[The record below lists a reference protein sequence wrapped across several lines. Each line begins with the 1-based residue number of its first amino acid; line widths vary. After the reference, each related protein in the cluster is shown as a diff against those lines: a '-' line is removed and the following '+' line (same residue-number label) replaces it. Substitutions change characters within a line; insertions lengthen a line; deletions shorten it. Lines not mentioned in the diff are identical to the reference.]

1 MGQSDLSPAEPT
13 PELAYEHLLG
23 AVERRGLSVSVVP
36 DHFIEGF
43 FAQINMRDRAVE
55 VAHSVTEDLEQL
67 VMVLAHELAHAYDPD
82 YRMTWMHEF
91 SATPHEESEREL
103 VAQTAANEFCSL
115 YLIDVRRASELYIRQ
130 HGTRMSRLSRLRV
143 DVALCSLLPRT
154 TRTRRWLLD
163 ADRRWR
169 YRWVPF
175 VARRPMPKHVPLL
188 RYQESGA

>member
-1 MGQSDLSPAEPT
+1 MAQSDLSPSEPT
-13 PELAYEHLLG
+13 AELAYEHLLG
-23 AVERRGLSVSVVP
+23 AVERRGLSVYVVP
-36 DHFIEGF
+36 DHFIVGYL
-43 FAQINMRDRAVE
+43 AQINMQNHAVE

-91 SATPHEESEREL
+91 SATRHAESEREL

-115 YLIDVRRASELYIRQ
+115 YLIDVRRASELYIRH
-130 HGTRMSRLSRLRV
+130 HGTRMSRLLRLRT

-154 TRTRRWLLD
+154 ARAKRLLMD

-175 VARRPMPKHVPLL
+175 VARRPLHKHTPLL
-188 RYQESGA
+188 RYKKAGA

>member
-1 MGQSDLSPAEPT
+1 MGQSDRSPAGPT
-13 PELAYEHLLG
+13 AELAYEHLLG
-23 AVERRGLSVSVVP
+23 AIERRGLSVSVVP

-43 FAQINMRDRAVE
+43 FAQINMQERAVE

-67 VMVLAHELAHAYDPD
+67 VMVLAHELAHAYDPE

-91 SATPHEESEREL
+91 SATRHAESEREL

-115 YLIDVRRASELYIRQ
+115 YLIDVRRASELYIRL
-130 HGTRMSRLSRLRV
+130 HGTRMSRLLRLRI

-154 TRTRRWLLD
+154 KRTRRWLLE

-175 VARRPMPKHVPLL
+175 VARRPLPKHMPLL
-188 RYQESGA
+188 RYQEVGA